1 MRYIGVIII
10 IAVIAGGAP
19 FGCAKPPVRTVEK
32 GAVKVTWEFHR
43 VERDSEPYTEAVL
56 LINWANAHRHLIGV
70 FYGKVRKIMSASEIT
85 PELVGGT
92 ISGFVTVN
100 MGRGSEVIVRFNER
114 DMMLIV
120 AERQWSES
128 LPPGSFRVIKT
139 IPVPE
144 MKQEETGF

>member
-1 MRYIGVIII
+1 
-10 IAVIAGGAP
+10 
-19 FGCAKPPVRTVEK
+19 
-32 GAVKVTWEFHR
+32 
-43 VERDSEPYTEAVL
+43 
-56 LINWANAHRHLIGV
+56 
-70 FYGKVRKIMSASEIT
+70 KIMSASEIT